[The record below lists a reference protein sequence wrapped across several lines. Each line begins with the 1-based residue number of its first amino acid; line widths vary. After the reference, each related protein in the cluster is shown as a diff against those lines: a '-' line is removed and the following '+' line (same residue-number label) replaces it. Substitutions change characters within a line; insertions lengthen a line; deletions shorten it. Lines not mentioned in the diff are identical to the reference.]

1 MSKIPTDGS
10 RSQTATQ
17 TSWANKV
24 RVSDSSTRFSLEPLS
39 RKPPGHR
46 LVISEEML
54 HDNADQWNRCM
65 VGFFPGF
72 RMPYHAV
79 NTIASRVWRKAG
91 LEHVTTTSNGFMIF
105 RFTTEAEMHAVLEKG
120 PWMFG
125 GKNIVLQQWHP
136 RFQFDKNNITTIP
149 VWVRLH
155 GLPFPLWSKQGLSMA
170 ASMVGRPLSCDDSTY
185 NCIRL
190 DYARVCVEVDAYLPY
205 VHQFEIESPL
215 TSEPITVKV
224 DYEWKPSRCEKCH
237 IFGHSCPTAP
247 APPINKGK
255 LPVNAAIPMPTPT
268 LGKLPVN
275 DAIPVPIPTLP
286 PIQTLAC
293 PSTTTLLPSQN
304 SMPHPPSITL
314 HPSHKTTH
322 SPVPPL
328 ALTSAHP
335 LIEPLS
341 PRHTPPTH
349 IPTPLPIPAANTLPL
364 VVENAKEGSTDLTKQ
379 HQPILDTTI
388 CLESKMAS
396 LQSNSESSTAC
407 EDSTAETSTVSPS
420 LHDDS
425 PPPSPKT
432 VRKKKG
438 GKKRKEAKGL
448 LWL

>member
-1 MSKIPTDGS
+1 MPTTPAIGSK
-10 RSQTATQ
+10 SQTAAQ

-24 RVSDSSTRFSLEPLS
+24 RVSDSSTRFTLEPLS
-39 RKPPGHR
+39 RQPLGHR

-54 HDNADQWNRCM
+54 HANADQWNRCM

-79 NTIASRVWRKAG
+79 NTIASRVWRKCG
-91 LEHVTTTSNGFMIF
+91 LENVTTTSNGFMIF

-136 RFQFDKNNITTIP
+136 RFQFDKNNISTLP

-170 ASMVGRPLSCDDSTY
+170 ASMVGRPLSCDESTY

-190 DYARVCVEVDAYLPY
+190 DYALVCVEVDASLPY
-205 VHQFEIESPL
+205 VHEFEIDSPL

-237 IFGHSCPTAP
+237 IFGHSCPIATASLP
-247 APPINKGK
+247 NTGK
-255 LPVNAAIPMPTPT
+255 LPVTNTITMHTPVFPITQTPAVPSPSTQLLSPVAIPPPNPLSAPPQNNTESS
-268 LGKLPVN
+268 
-275 DAIPVPIPTLP
+275 IPPLP
-286 PIQTLAC
+286 PASI
-293 PSTTTLLPSQN
+293 PSLPPASANPSVESISFKQLP
-304 SMPHPPSITL
+304 PHN
-314 HPSHKTTH
+314 
-322 SPVPPL
+322 
-328 ALTSAHP
+328 
-335 LIEPLS
+335 
-341 PRHTPPTH
+341 HTQ
-349 IPTPLPIPAANTLPL
+349 LPIPIPADNRLID
-364 VVENAKEGSTDLTKQ
+364 EKHSEEGSTDIPTQ
-379 HQPILDTTI
+379 HQPVLDTTI

-396 LQSNSESSTAC
+396 LQSNSASSSAC
-407 EDSTAETSTVSPS
+407 EASTAETSTVSPPFS
-420 LHDDS
+420 ESHDDS
-425 PPPSPKT
+425 PQPSPKT
-432 VRKKKG
+432 VQKKRG